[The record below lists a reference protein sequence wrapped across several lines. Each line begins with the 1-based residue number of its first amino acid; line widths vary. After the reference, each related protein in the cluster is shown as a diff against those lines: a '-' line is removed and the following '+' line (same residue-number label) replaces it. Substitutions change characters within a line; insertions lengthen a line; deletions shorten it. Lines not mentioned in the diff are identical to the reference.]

1 MNHSMENFDYVIV
14 GAGSAGCILSY
25 RLAEAGYS
33 VCVLEAGPTDWNP
46 FIRMPAGFMKTSTD
60 RSITWQLN
68 TTGNPNT
75 NGRKIPFIQ
84 GKVLGGSSAI
94 NGMVYNRGQASDFDN
109 WAALGNEDWD
119 YASVLPYFR
128 RTERFVG
135 EGDDVFRGRE
145 GRVPITTLAR
155 RDAVC
160 DSFIQGAIETGIPA
174 TNDYNG
180 SSQTGVCYAQ
190 ANIYKGRRW
199 STNHA
204 YLRTAK
210 SRYGV
215 KVTTHATA
223 QRVVIEN
230 GMAIGV
236 DYTLGDNPKIHSVRS
251 RFETIVSAGTINSP
265 KLLQLSGIGPSALL
279 QSIGIPVVAHLPG
292 VGQNLSDHY
301 SARLVARV
309 HDGVDT
315 INQHS
320 RGLPLMRELAN
331 WGLGRPSILSMSVMS
346 VYGFYKADPQATENE
361 YLITFTPASLKG
373 GATRVLDEVPGI
385 SSGGYRLRPESRG
398 EVRIQSRSAEES
410 PHVDPNYLD
419 VESDRAI
426 LIAALKR
433 SRAILRSNAMKSVVK
448 AIGFP
453 AQDCQTD
460 DEWLDF
466 IKQYGMTTYHFVGTC
481 KMGSDSDPMS
491 VVDARLRVRG
501 LRGLRVV
508 DASVMPTTPSGNTNA
523 ATMMIAERASD
534 LILAD
539 RKQSHR

>member
-1 MNHSMENFDYVIV
+1 MENFDYVIV

-60 RSITWQLN
+60 TSITWQFA
-68 TTGNPNT
+68 TAGNPNT
-75 NGRKIPFIQ
+75 NGRSIPFIQ

-109 WAALGNEDWD
+109 WSAMGNEGWD
-119 YASVLPYFR
+119 YASVLPYFK
-128 RTERFVG
+128 RTERFIEG
-135 EGDDVFRGRE
+135 GDDAFRGRE

-160 DSFIQGAIETGIPA
+160 DSFIRGAIETGIPA

-180 SSQTGVCYAQ
+180 ASQTGVCYAQ

-204 YLRTAK
+204 YLNPAK
-210 SRYGV
+210 SRHAV
-215 KVTTHATA
+215 KVVTRATA
-223 QRVVIEN
+223 RRVLVEN
-230 GMAIGV
+230 GAAIGV
-236 DYTLGDNPKIHSVRS
+236 EYTLGDNPQRRTARS
-251 RFETIVSAGTINSP
+251 RLETIVSAGAINSA
-265 KLLQLSGIGPSALL
+265 KLLQLSGIGPTELL
-279 QSIGIPVVAHLPG
+279 QAIGIPVVAHLPG
-292 VGQNLSDHY
+292 VGQNLRDHY

-315 INQHS
+315 LNQHS
-320 RGLPLMRELAN
+320 RGIPLARELAN
-331 WGLGRPSILSMSVMS
+331 WVLGRPSILSMSVMS
-346 VYGFYKADPQATENE
+346 VYGFYKAHPQSKDND

-398 EVRIQSRSAEES
+398 QVRLLSKDAQAA

-419 VESDRAI
+419 VESDRTI
-426 LIAALKR
+426 LIETLKR
-433 SRAILRSNAMKSVVK
+433 SRSILRSNAMKHVVK
-448 AIGFP
+448 SIGFP
-453 AQDCQTD
+453 AKDCQSD

-481 KMGSDSDPMS
+481 KMGPASDPMA
-491 VVDARLRVRG
+491 VVDHHLRVRG

-539 RKQSHR
+539 RNQMAL